1 MWLPSVRETAA
12 QLLQRALDF
21 LAAVLA
27 RPEQHVFIVSHG
39 VFIET
44 LQRCLLQVTC
54 QLDVLDHMKSACKFT
69 GGTMLSGTSAS
80 LQLKCVEWYFYAD
93 ECLCWHLRHLQFAC
107 LAYRLQAQRVS

>member
-27 RPEQHVFIVSHG
+27 RPEQHIFIVSHG

-54 QLDVLDHMKSACKFT
+54 QLDVLDHMNSACNFT
-69 GGTMLSGTSAS
+69 GGMMLSDTIVS
-80 LQLKCVEWYFYAD
+80 LQLKYVELYANK
-93 ECLCWHLRHLQFAC
+93 CLCWHLRHLQFAC
-107 LAYRLQAQRVS
+107 LEYRLQAHCAD